1 MAFQLLLNMLLS
13 ITWMFL
19 NNDWTAAGFII
30 GFALGLLILIAFRR
44 FFHQPLYVKKM
55 WAIVK
60 LLLIFTKELFVSS
73 FAVAKHVVSPKLNMR
88 PGIFT
93 FRTVLQSDWEVTIL
107 ACLICLTPGT
117 LTLEISR
124 DSRTLFIHAMDIE
137 DADELAEQIKLSFE
151 RAILE
156 VRHA

>member
-1 MAFQLLLNMLLS
+1 MAFQLLLNALLS

-19 NNDWTAAGFII
+19 NNDWTAAGFIV
-30 GFALGLLILIAFRR
+30 GYAMGLLILIAFRR
-44 FFHQPLYVKKM
+44 FFHQPLYVKKL
-55 WAIVK
+55 WAIAK
-60 LLLIFTKELFVSS
+60 LLLLFMKELFVSGY
-73 FAVAKHVVSPKLNMR
+73 AVAKHVVSPRLNMR

-93 FRTVLQSDWEVTIL
+93 FRTELQSDWEVTIL

-117 LTLEISR
+117 LTLEVSR

-137 DADELAEQIKLSFE
+137 DAEELAEQIKHSFE